1 MLERRTFFIAVLV
14 AALAVAGCVGAPAE
28 SGSPTSDTDADDTP
42 DPTTSDTATV
52 EPRSD
57 TEVEWPEGP
66 KERPDRP
73 AAWSESTA
81 REFVKT
87 HEYRYAYNG
96 LWYGPKTDVTLECE
110 IDDADPV
117 ADGYEVTVSCTGY
130 SNTQTV
136 VEEGGTPVEMHAD
149 YFTQTYTYYVDD
161 DSIVRQRAG
170 E

>member
-1 MLERRTFFIAVLV
+1 MLERRIFFTAVL
-14 AALAVAGCVGAPAE
+14 AAVLALAGCVGAPGGPA
-28 SGSPTSDTDADDTP
+28 SPTSDTDDPPESTTADTDTP
-42 DPTTSDTATV
+42 

-73 AAWSESTA
+73 AEWSESVA
-81 REFVKT
+81 REFVQT
-87 HEYRYAYNG
+87 HEYRHVYNG
-96 LWYGPKTDVTLECE
+96 LWYGPATDVTLECE
-110 IDDADPV
+110 VDDSEPV

-130 SNTQTV
+130 SNTKTV

-149 YFTQTYTYYVDD
+149 YFTQTYTYYVDE
-161 DSIVRQRAG
+161 DSIVRNRAD